1 MENNRRFQG
10 TLETRCVP
18 PICEISLAKLA
29 WQPWWPELG
38 RAQNVE
44 KPCRHEGSDW
54 TTLCQ
59 CSPDTVSYPAVPNV
73 HCNVQCTET
82 LQARRVRVWPS
93 DFTTL
98 CYFASILYQM
108 CNFLIQWAKCFL
120 QNEGVCRQKW
130 CRTFPEKRPQQSLYT
145 LLLVCTKCVIFYFS
159 VESTLSTEMM

>member
-44 KPCRHEGSDW
+44 KPCRPEGSDW
-54 TTLCQ
+54 TTLCYFAPILLYQ
-59 CSPDTVSYPAVPNV
+59 MYIAMY
-73 HCNVQCTET
+73 NVQKPWV
-82 LQARRVRVWPS
+82 RRVWPS
-93 DFTTL
+93 DLTTL
-98 CYFASILYQM
+98 CYFAPILYQM
-108 CNFLIQWAKCFL
+108 CNFPIQWAKCFL

-145 LLLVCTKCVIFYFS
+145 LLLVCTKCVIFFFS